1 MKQSLYLF
9 SNSTI
14 KRKDNTLMFE
24 IDGKKIFRPIE
35 SVSDIFLF
43 SEHTLNT
50 KLLNFL
56 GQMKIPVHI
65 FNYYGFYSGSFHPR
79 EQYLSGH
86 VTINQAKHYLD
97 QEKRLM
103 LAYEFLN
110 AAASNILTNL
120 TYYKNRGRDIEP
132 KIDQIKELKKSLK
145 KADSISYLMGIE
157 GNIRDLYYSAFTEI
171 FQDKIEFEKRVKR
184 PPDNFINSLI
194 SFGNS
199 LIYTTILS
207 EIYRTQLDPTVSFL
221 HEPGYRRYSL
231 ALDISEIFKPIII
244 DRMIFTMVNKN
255 ELTQADTEK
264 TLNYCYLKDHGR
276 MKFLRKYDERLKKT
290 VKHKKLNR
298 HVSYKRL
305 IRLECY
311 KIVKHIL
318 GEEKYTGFKMW
329 W

>member
-1 MKQSLYLF
+1 MKQALYLF

-24 IDGKKIFRPIE
+24 IDDKKVFRPVE

-56 GQMKIPVHI
+56 GKEKIPLHV
-65 FNYYGFYSGSFHPR
+65 FNYYGFYSGSFFPR

-86 VTINQAKHYLD
+86 VTIRQAAHYLD
-97 QEKRLM
+97 ETKRM
-103 LAYEFLN
+103 DLAFEILN
-110 AAASNILTNL
+110 AAAANILTNL
-120 TYYKNRGRDIEP
+120 TYYKNRGRDIAP
-132 KIDQIKELKKSLK
+132 KIDQIKALKASLK
-145 KADSISYLMGIE
+145 TADSIPFLMGIE
-157 GNIRDLYYSAFTEI
+157 GNIRDLYYSVFSEI
-171 FQDKIEFEKRVKR
+171 VGNKVKFEKRVKR
-184 PPDNFINSLI
+184 PPDNFINALI

-199 LIYTTILS
+199 LVYTSVLS
-207 EIYRTQLDPTVSFL
+207 EIYRTQLDPTISFL

-231 ALDISEIFKPIII
+231 ALDIAEIFKPIIL
-244 DRMIFTMVNKN
+244 DRMIFSMINKN
-255 ELTQADTEK
+255 EITEKDAEK
-264 TLNYCYLKDHGR
+264 TLKYCYLKDQGR
-276 MKFLRKYDERLKKT
+276 KKFLRRYDERLKTT

-311 KIVKHIL
+311 RIVKHIL
-318 GEEKYTGFKMW
+318 GEEKYTAFKMW